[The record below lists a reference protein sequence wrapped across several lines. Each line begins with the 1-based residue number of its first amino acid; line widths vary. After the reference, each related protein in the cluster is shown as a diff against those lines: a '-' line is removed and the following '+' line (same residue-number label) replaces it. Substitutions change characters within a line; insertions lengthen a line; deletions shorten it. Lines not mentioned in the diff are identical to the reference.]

1 MDKSK
6 IDDTLIS
13 LGREKG
19 FLTCSEIADALPDEL
34 ISAEEITDL
43 ILTLESLN
51 IEILDDMPYSL
62 ELDGE
67 EEVMEEEEGEVDDP
81 AKMYLREIARRPLLT
96 REEEVKLSREIE
108 EGERIIQ
115 EAIFEVPMA
124 VTAFRLMLVDAVRNR
139 RQPSDVLSFPVQAR
153 GGEKET
159 RLARIARRLLDL
171 LQKVGGDDE
180 KVRSILIRTH
190 ISREALREITDRV
203 KDIADRMEKIQEQI
217 FSVER
222 SLNLKAE
229 EICRAV
235 ENYTWNSGDERTRRD
250 ELMRYG
256 RRLIRL
262 LRRVDSFER
271 RVGIPYDKLR
281 SILERIKNGEEI
293 AGKAKTRIVESNLR
307 LVVSIARRYLG
318 RTQGLT
324 FLDLV
329 QEGNIGLMKA
339 VDRFDYRRGYKFSTY
354 ATWWIRQAITRA
366 IADQSRTVRIPVHMI
381 ETINRMAKVSR
392 RLVQSLGR
400 DPSPEELAREMKIPV
415 SKVNEILRVMQDPI
429 PLETPI
435 GKDDETQLIDLI
447 EDRKS
452 PSPISEATFRMLR
465 ERIEEVLN
473 MLTPRERMVICLRF
487 GLEDGYPRTLEEVGA
502 MFKVTRE
509 RVRQIEA
516 KALNKLRHPKR
527 SRLLR
532 GFWDGD

>member
-1 MDKSK
+1 MSK
-6 IDDTLIS
+6 GRIDDTLIN

-34 ISAEEITDL
+34 ISAGEITDL

-51 IEILDDMPYSL
+51 IEILDDIPYSL
-62 ELDGE
+62 DLDVE
-67 EEVMEEEEGEVDDP
+67 EEEIEEEEGEVDDP
-81 AKMYLREIARRPLLT
+81 ARIYLREIARRPLLT
-96 REEEVKLSREIE
+96 REEEVKLSKEIE

-124 VTAFRLMLVDAVRNR
+124 VTVFRLMLIDAVRNR
-139 RQPSDVLSFPVQAR
+139 RQPSDVLSFPVQGR
-153 GGEKET
+153 GGEKEA
-159 RLARIARRLLDL
+159 RLAEIARRLLDL
-171 LQKVGGDDE
+171 LQKIGGDDE
-180 KVRSILIRTH
+180 RVRSILIRTH
-190 ISREALREITDRV
+190 ISREALREITDKV
-203 KDIADRMEKIQEQI
+203 KDFADRMEKIQEQI
-217 FSVER
+217 FGVER
-222 SLNLKAE
+222 SLNLKVE
-229 EICRAV
+229 EICRAI
-235 ENYTWNSGDERTRRD
+235 ENHTWNSGDGQMKD
-250 ELMRYG
+250 GDLLRYG

-262 LRRVDSFER
+262 LRLIDSIER
-271 RVGIPYDKLR
+271 KVGMPHDKLR
-281 SILERIKNGEEI
+281 SVLERIKNGEEI

-339 VDRFDYRRGYKFSTY
+339 VDKFDYRRGYKFSTY

-366 IADQSRTVRIPVHMI
+366 IADQSRTIRIPVHMI

-392 RLVQSLGR
+392 QLVQRLGR
-400 DPSPEELAREMKIPV
+400 DPSPEELAGAMKISV

-429 PLETPI
+429 SLETPI
-435 GKDDETQLIDLI
+435 GKEDETQLIDLI
-447 EDRKS
+447 EDRRS
-452 PSPISEATFRMLR
+452 PSPLSEATFRMLR
-465 ERIEEVLN
+465 ERIEEALS

-516 KALNKLRHPKR
+516 KALSKLRHPKR